1 MGTIPTKY
9 LFEDYKIYNSKT
21 KQCEKQKLYEEK
33 NNILYTYEVTINY
46 STLDYIKKNTLFKLY
61 LCENDLLLENNDI
74 KFNIIYQKINTWF
87 YNKNTFGFNFTIDNK
102 INRLIFNLDNS
113 IEISNNI
120 KNITYE
126 LVEYYKNIYKI

>member
-9 LFEDYKIYNSKT
+9 FFEDYEIYNSKT
-21 KQCEKQKLYEEK
+21 KQCEKQKLYEKE

-87 YNKNTFGFNFTIDNK
+87 HNKNTFGFNFTIDNK

-120 KNITYE
+120 KNITHE
-126 LVEYYKNIYKI
+126 LVEYYKNI